1 MNKESELCA
10 GTMMCCY
17 KLTRTCDD
25 FVLTSHSFNRC
36 QSEEKHSIGISE
48 ILKQMHCPGHSPSS
62 PTSSRRPRRRS
73 PSQRKTP
80 RKGDTGDPIVI
91 MLLLWMFSVVF
102 PIRIDFAHKSF
113 ATPKARLQSQTLE
126 RKGVGPSTL
135 ADRFATKTF
144 ATKTFTMKTFARKT
158 LARKTFGTSLIFKSF
173 QQKEGSGRLC
183 SSQ

>member
-1 MNKESELCA
+1 MILWLRLTFFDMNKESELCA

-17 KLTRTCDD
+17 KLTRTSDD

-62 PTSSRRPRRRS
+62 PTSSRRPRRRR
-73 PSQRKTP
+73 PSKGKTP
-80 RKGDTGDPIVI
+80 RTGDTGDSKVI
-91 MLLLWMFSVVF
+91 MLLLWMFSVAF
-102 PIRIDFAHKSF
+102 PIRIDLAHKSF

-144 ATKTFTMKTFARKT
+144 ATKTFTMKTFAMKT

-173 QQKEGSGRLC
+173 
-183 SSQ
+183 